1 MRSTGAH
8 SRSTGSPSCTFPTRQ
23 RWTRVSR
30 PTPGRRPL
38 PTISSSPRPGPG
50 CSSRSS
56 TARRASWRA
65 PEAPPGAAAA
75 APRDHPGPIYWAPV
89 SILGPAVRLL
99 PEPAIPCRPRKVVRR
114 MKYLFLLYG
123 PDRPFPQPGTSE
135 FREML
140 DAWNAATEA
149 MAKAGVLIDCAP
161 LQPAS
166 TSTTVQVRDGQTLL
180 TDGPA
185 AEIKEQFGGYTLVEC
200 ADLDEAL
207 KWAATLPAASDRAVE
222 VRPVMTVEAPR

>member
-1 MRSTGAH
+1 
-8 SRSTGSPSCTFPTRQ
+8 
-23 RWTRVSR
+23 
-30 PTPGRRPL
+30 
-38 PTISSSPRPGPG
+38 
-50 CSSRSS
+50 
-56 TARRASWRA
+56 
-65 PEAPPGAAAA
+65 
-75 APRDHPGPIYWAPV
+75 
-89 SILGPAVRLL
+89 
-99 PEPAIPCRPRKVVRR
+99 

-123 PDRPFPQPGTSE
+123 PDRPFPPPGTSE

-140 DAWNAATEA
+140 DAWNTATEA

-166 TSTTVQVRDGQTLL
+166 ASTTVQVRYGQTLL

-207 KWAATLPAASDRAVE
+207 TWAATLPAASDRAVE
-222 VRPVMTVEAPR
+222 VRPVIKVEAPR

>member
-1 MRSTGAH
+1 
-8 SRSTGSPSCTFPTRQ
+8 
-23 RWTRVSR
+23 
-30 PTPGRRPL
+30 
-38 PTISSSPRPGPG
+38 
-50 CSSRSS
+50 
-56 TARRASWRA
+56 
-65 PEAPPGAAAA
+65 
-75 APRDHPGPIYWAPV
+75 
-89 SILGPAVRLL
+89 
-99 PEPAIPCRPRKVVRR
+99 

-140 DAWNAATEA
+140 DAWNTATEA

-166 TSTTVQVRDGQTLL
+166 ASTTVQVRDGQTLL

-207 KWAATLPAASDRAVE
+207 NWAATLPAASDRAVE
-222 VRPVMTVEAPR
+222 VRPVIKVEAPR